1 MCHLSFNCTFNIL
14 HFTSQKKETGTANQ
28 KKKMRHGDKDDVTK
42 EEDPL
47 EKLETFHHEILQTAV
62 KECADLQAQVLN
74 FFGDSEYGRELRAA
88 LEESDTES
96 DSD

>member
-1 MCHLSFNCTFNIL
+1 MYLLLAPKHSSHTALSRWR
-14 HFTSQKKETGTANQ
+14 ANQ